1 MKYQFTNFKPS
12 EQQIMNDLRAQGKF
26 IYALRNV
33 DDLAY
38 TIEKRVYVNNI
49 GFLITDEELPLRNG
63 VLTDVEFSELNG
75 EEVFDLR

>member
-12 EQQIMNDLRAQGKF
+12 EQQLMNDLRAQGKF

-63 VLTDVEFSELNG
+63 VLTGIEFSELNG

>member
-1 MKYQFTNFKPS
+1 MKYQFTNFVPS
-12 EQQIMNDLRAQGKF
+12 EQQLMNDLRAQGKF

-38 TIEKRVYVNNI
+38 TIERRVYVNNI

-63 VLTDVEFSELNG
+63 VLTDVEFGELNG

>member
-12 EQQIMNDLRAQGKF
+12 EQQLINDLRAQGKF

>member
-1 MKYQFTNFKPS
+1 MKYQFTNFKPN
-12 EQQIMNDLRAQGKF
+12 EQQLMNDLRVQGKF

-75 EEVFDLR
+75 EEVSDLR